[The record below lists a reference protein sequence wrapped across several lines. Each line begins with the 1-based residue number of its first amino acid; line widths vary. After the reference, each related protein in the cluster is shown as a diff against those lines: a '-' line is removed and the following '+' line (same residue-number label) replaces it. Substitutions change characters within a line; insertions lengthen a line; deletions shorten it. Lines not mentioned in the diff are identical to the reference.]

1 MMKRF
6 WTTVLGSF
14 VGVWLGLMLFS
25 FLSVIM
31 SFAFVAAMSK
41 FGTESKSVGK
51 NSILRINLSGEVTE
65 RDSGNDFDVYGI
77 ITDSQV
83 EKAGL
88 TTILK
93 AIKLAK
99 SDENIKGIYLDCGG
113 ISAGV
118 STTHE
123 IRAALNDFKKSK
135 KFIYAYGDGYTQGDY
150 YVASVA
156 DSIFL
161 NPVGQVDIHGLSATI
176 PFFKNL
182 LDKVGVE
189 MQVVRVGTFK
199 SAVEPYIL
207 TGMSE
212 ANRLQQQHY
221 LGNIWNDLTDSIA
234 NSRKLTSAKVNEM
247 ADSLMAYEEGV
258 SYVKNHIVD
267 GLCYEFEVKNKL
279 RALTDVDDDDDLNFV
294 SPSELVASAS
304 NSSSSDDQIAVFFAE
319 GEIDGNGEGG
329 IDSKSLSESILAA
342 AKDDDVKGVVLRV
355 NSPGGSA
362 FGSEQIW
369 KALQEVKKRN
379 KPFAVSM
386 GDYAASGGYY
396 ISCGADRIFAEPVT
410 ITGSIGIFGMIP
422 CLENLATDKLGVNF
436 SEVGTNANGN
446 LSMFKKLTPFQRSR
460 LQKMVNEG
468 YELFT
473 SRCATGRKMPI
484 DSLKKIAEGR
494 VWDGVSAKSL
504 GLVDEFGNLEKAVKW
519 VAAKAKL
526 KDYVTVALP
535 TPEDKLM
542 KYLSKYMRAKM
553 EETIKGETGEIYQYH
568 DVIKRIL
575 GRDQLQCL
583 MEPVE
588 IR

>member
-1 MMKRF
+1 M
-6 WTTVLGSF
+6 
-14 VGVWLGLMLFS
+14 
-25 FLSVIM
+25 
-31 SFAFVAAMSK
+31 
-41 FGTESKSVGK
+41 
-51 NSILRINLSGEVTE
+51 
-65 RDSGNDFDVYGI
+65 
-77 ITDSQV
+77 
-83 EKAGL
+83 
-88 TTILK
+88 
-93 AIKLAK
+93 
-99 SDENIKGIYLDCGG
+99 
-113 ISAGV
+113 
-118 STTHE
+118 
-123 IRAALNDFKKSK
+123 
-135 KFIYAYGDGYTQGDY
+135 
-150 YVASVA
+150 
-156 DSIFL
+156 
-161 NPVGQVDIHGLSATI
+161 
-176 PFFKNL
+176 
-182 LDKVGVE
+182 
-189 MQVVRVGTFK
+189 
-199 SAVEPYIL
+199 
-207 TGMSE
+207 
-212 ANRLQQQHY
+212 
-221 LGNIWNDLTDSIA
+221 
-234 NSRKLTSAKVNEM
+234 
-247 ADSLMAYEEGV
+247 
-258 SYVKNHIVD
+258 
-267 GLCYEFEVKNKL
+267 
-279 RALTDVDDDDDLNFV
+279 
-294 SPSELVASAS
+294 
-304 NSSSSDDQIAVFFAE
+304 
-319 GEIDGNGEGG
+319 
-329 IDSKSLSESILAA
+329 
-342 AKDDDVKGVVLRV
+342 VLRV

-422 CLENLATDKLGVNF
+422 CVENLATDKLGVNF

-446 LSMFKKLTPFQRSR
+446 LSMFKKLTPFQRAR

-526 KDYVTVALP
+526 KDYETVALP

-542 KYLSKYMRAKM
+542 KYLSKYMRTKM